1 MNVRKLNI
9 GEHSKGLSDV
19 KWAKTIQKHAT
30 KGVYTRDGFRGGD
43 LVTPPFF
50 DNNFTH

>member
-1 MNVRKLNI
+1 MNVRKLNM
-9 GEHSKGLSDV
+9 GEHSKGLSDA

-43 LVTPPFF
+43 LVIPPFF
-50 DNNFTH
+50 GNNFTH